1 MNMNRLN
8 LLILGSLKAYNSM
21 SIASAVTLYEVKEFA
36 KLTQSTATINRAAIQ
51 LYELGYIAYG
61 VKDSKAYTY
70 FITQSGLELLKE
82 VK

>member
-8 LLILGSLKAYNSM
+8 LLILGSLKAYNST
-21 SIASAVTLYEVKEFA
+21 SIASAVTLYEVKDFA
-36 KLTQSTATINRAAIQ
+36 KLTQSTATINRAAIR
-51 LYELGYIAYG
+51 LCGLGYIMYG
-61 VKDSKAYTY
+61 AKDSKAYTY

>member
-8 LLILGSLKAYNSM
+8 LLILGSLKAYNST
-21 SIASAVTLYEVKEFA
+21 SIASAVTLYEVKDFA
-36 KLTQSTATINRAAIQ
+36 KLTQSTATINRAALR
-51 LYELGYIAYG
+51 LYELGYIMYG
-61 VKDSKAYTY
+61 AKDSKAYTY

>member
-8 LLILGSLKAYNSM
+8 LLILGSLKAYNST

-51 LYELGYIAYG
+51 LYELGYVTYG

-82 VK
+82 VR